1 MNISMKYKAN
11 KGGDEMKY
19 LLAYLTMIIV
29 ALALVLLR
37 FHLATTL
44 VISLSVLLIAIP
56 FWKTWIEEIKKTNY
70 QKMNGGLDNGFN

>member
-1 MNISMKYKAN
+1 MAN

-56 FWKTWIEEIKKTNY
+56 FWKTWIEEIKKTES
-70 QKMNGGLDNGFN
+70 NGNC

>member
-1 MNISMKYKAN
+1 MNILMKYTAN

-19 LLAYLTMIIV
+19 LLAYLTMIMV

-44 VISLSVLLIAIP
+44 AISLTVLLLAIP
-56 FWKTWIEEIKKTNY
+56 FWRMWIETIKKTEC
-70 QKMNGGLDNGFN
+70 

>member
-1 MNISMKYKAN
+1 MNISMKYTAN

-56 FWKTWIEEIKKTNY
+56 FWKTWIEEIKKTES
-70 QKMNGGLDNGFN
+70 NGNC